1 MFEKQRSSS
10 PAARRALN
18 RRALIALAVVAALFY
33 FFLPASYY
41 STPYPQ
47 HRYTQPHELHPKNY
61 LRNLTK
67 GDVQPAPFE
76 FCPVY
81 GPGDALGLKY
91 GSVGLGRSRL
101 YTGTGTRVQRVV
113 HKALSGLPVTI
124 SVLGGS
130 ISSCHGAGDDPISPR
145 CYPAR
150 FFSWWNEMFPHPA
163 SELTNGAM
171 RRTDSA
177 YFSFCHALHL
187 PDQTDLVILEFDA
200 EDPNDPAWIDHF
212 ELLVRSILVRRDQPA
227 VIILG
232 HFSPQIQGIHGFAG
246 PELLHTLVAQFYD
259 VPHISIKGM
268 LYNTYVRQPDLIKKY
283 YADPVLANPAGH
295 ELLADALIGYFQQ
308 QICAGWASAT
318 GQSYDSLPFPL
329 GGEMGVDPSPADAR
343 GIFGGVGLR
352 RGDAG
357 KNGEGDAPEG
367 AGVDGGAM
375 HAGDAHAGAEVAAG
389 AGVPPAGA
397 YGFLGVPQARMNDR
411 PSEAAR
417 FREVEPF
424 CVSANDLVNP
434 LPPSLFYGSGW
445 LAYHPAKGPGALSLT
460 LEESRHYWYS
470 TLPTSKL
477 RVQLKVGAGD
487 IAVYYLMEPRTP
499 DGKLNSSVR
508 CWVDDNVKGAKL
520 INNAGDVDR
529 STPSLRIIDHGVTRG
544 SHFVEC
550 VLEGEEGKP
559 VAPFKILGIF
569 TT

>member
-1 MFEKQRSSS
+1 MFDKGRRS
-10 PAARRALN
+10 PADQNSFTRRIW
-18 RRALIALAVVAALFY
+18 IALVALVVLFY
-33 FFLPASYY
+33 FFFPHSYSY
-41 STPYPQ
+41 NPYPVT
-47 HRYTQPHELHPKNY
+47 HAVTEAKDLHPQNY

-67 GDVQPAPFE
+67 GDNTPPPFD
-76 FCPVY
+76 FCPIY

-91 GSVGLGRSRL
+91 GSVPLGRSRL
-101 YTGTGTRVQRVV
+101 YTGTGTRVQRVI

-130 ISSCHGAGDDPISPR
+130 ISACHGAGDDPIAPR

-150 FFSWWNEMFPHPA
+150 FFQWWNEIFPHPA

-171 RRTDSA
+171 RKTDSA
-177 YFSFCHALHL
+177 YFSFCHGLHL

-246 PELLHTLVAQFYD
+246 PELLHTLVAQYYD

-268 LYNTYVRQPDLIKKY
+268 LYNSYLRSPDAVRKY
-283 YADPVLANPAGH
+283 YADPVLANPTGH
-295 ELLADALIGYFQQ
+295 ELISDALAAFFQQ

-318 GQSYDSLPFPL
+318 GASFDSLPFPL
-329 GGEMGVDPSPADAR
+329 GGDMGIDPSPADSR
-343 GIFGGVGLR
+343 GVFGGIGLR

-357 KNGEGDAPEG
+357 KNGEAD
-367 AGVDGGAM
+367 GVEIDNANAV
-375 HAGDAHAGAEVAAG
+375 HAGGDTHAEAEAG
-389 AGVPPAGA
+389 PGQGVPMASA
-397 YGFLGVPQARMNDR
+397 YGYMNVPLARMSDR
-411 PSEAAR
+411 PSDVAR

-445 LAYHPAKGPGALSLT
+445 LAYHPAKGPHLS

-470 TLPTSKL
+470 TMPTSKL

-487 IAVYYLMEPRTP
+487 IAVYYLQEPASA
-499 DGKLNSSVR
+499 DGKLNSEVR
-508 CWVDDNVKGAKL
+508 CWVDDNVKGSKM
-520 INNAGDVDR
+520 INNAGEVDR
-529 STPSLRIIDHGVTRG
+529 PTPALKMIDRGVARG

-550 VLEGEEGKP
+550 SLEGEEGKP

>member
-1 MFEKQRSSS
+1 MQRRGSST
-10 PAARRALN
+10 RVWLG
-18 RRALIALAVVAALFY
+18 LVGLAALFY
-33 FFLPASYY
+33 FFFPSSYSY
-41 STPYPQ
+41 SPYPRHQ
-47 HRYTQPHELHPKNY
+47 YTQARELHPVNY

-67 GDVQPAPFE
+67 GDVVPPPFD
-76 FCPVY
+76 FCPVF
-81 GPGDALGLKY
+81 GPGDRLGLKY
-91 GSVGLGRSRL
+91 GSVALGRSRL
-101 YTGTGTRVQRVV
+101 YTGTNTRVQRVI

-130 ISSCHGAGDDPISPR
+130 VSACHGAGDDPIAPR

-150 FFSWWNEMFPHPA
+150 FFSWWNDVFPHPA

-187 PDQTDLVILEFDA
+187 PDQTDLVVLEFDA

-246 PELLHTLVAQFYD
+246 PELLHTLVAQYYD

-268 LYNTYVRQPDLIKKY
+268 LYNSYVKTPELVKKY
-283 YADPVLANPAGH
+283 YADPVLANNNGH
-295 ELLADALIGYFQQ
+295 ELIADTLIAYFQAQ
-308 QICAGWASAT
+308 VCAGWSSAT
-318 GQSYDSLPFPL
+318 GQSYDALPFPL

-357 KNGEGDAPEG
+357 KNGEADAAPPADGAEG
-367 AGVDGGAM
+367 AL
-375 HAGDAHAGAEVAAG
+375 HAGEARAGDQPAAG
-389 AGVPPAGA
+389 VGVPNANA

-411 PSEAAR
+411 PSDAER

-445 LAYHPAKGPGALSLT
+445 LAYHPAKGPAGALT
-460 LEESRHYWYS
+460 LDESRHYWYS

-477 RVQLKVGAGD
+477 RVQLKVGSGD
-487 IAVYYLMEPRTP
+487 IAIYFLMEPRSAG
-499 DGKLNSSVR
+499 GKLNSEVR
-508 CWVDDNVKGAKL
+508 CWVDDNVKGAKT
-520 INNAGDVDR
+520 INNAGAVDR
-529 STPSLRIIDHGVTRG
+529 STPSLVMIDHGVTRG

-550 VLEGEEGKP
+550 TLEGDEGKP